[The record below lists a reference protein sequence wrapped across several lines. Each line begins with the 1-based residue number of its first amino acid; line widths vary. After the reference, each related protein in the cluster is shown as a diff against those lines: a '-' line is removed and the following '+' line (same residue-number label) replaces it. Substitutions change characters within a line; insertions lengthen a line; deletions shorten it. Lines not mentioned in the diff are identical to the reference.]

1 MIKEGWGTINEI
13 KKKDTLHF
21 AKVLGTSPNRFLI
34 LNSSPLV
41 YEGHYLHGEMIPCE
55 GDNCKVCSAG
65 VGKQIRYCFGVYE
78 FRTNWRCVLE
88 LSARQAEVI
97 FDQYLI
103 GDDSRGLEIVIR
115 KMSEARTS
123 NMKITS
129 GQYVDLGDRK
139 AFSPIDVVGFMESKW
154 RRLRDS
160 YYESPEGRTA
170 ERVPP
175 SSQAQKKPSEILD
188 ETLRKANISLFG
200 GSRTLDA

>member
-1 MIKEGWGTINEI
+1 MIKEGWGTIKEI

-21 AKVLGTSPNRFLI
+21 AKVLGTSSNRFLI

-41 YEGHYLHGEMIPCE
+41 YEGHYLHGEMIPCA

-88 LSARQAEVI
+88 LSAKQAEVI

-123 NMKITS
+123 NMKIVEAR
-129 GQYVDLGDRK
+129 YVDIGNRK
-139 AFSPIDVVGFMESKW
+139 AYDPVDIIGFMEAKW
-154 RRLRDS
+154 RRVSDS
-160 YYESPEGRTA
+160 YYVTPEGRTA
-170 ERVPP
+170 DEVPP
-175 SSQAQKKPSEILD
+175 SSQAKLKPSEIF
-188 ETLRKANISLFG
+188 ESRRKQEEYTPFSNP
-200 GSRTLDA
+200 RT

>member
-1 MIKEGWGTINEI
+1 MIKEGWGTIQEI

-21 AKVLGTSPNRFLI
+21 AKVFGTSPNRFLI

-55 GDNCKVCSAG
+55 GKGCKVCAAG

-78 FRTNWRCVLE
+78 FRTNWRGVLE
-88 LSARQAEVI
+88 LSAKQAEVI

-123 NMKITS
+123 NMKIIS

-139 AFSPIDVVGFMESKW
+139 AFAPVDVIGFMEAKW
-154 RRLRDS
+154 RRVSDS

-170 ERVPP
+170 DEVPP
-175 SSQAQKKPSEILD
+175 SSQAQKKPSEIW
-188 ETLRKANISLFG
+188 ESYRKQEESSPFSNP
-200 GSRTLDA
+200 RT

>member
-1 MIKEGWGTINEI
+1 MIKEGWGTIKEI

-41 YEGHYLHGEMIPCE
+41 YEGHYLHGEMIPCH
-55 GDNCKVCSAG
+55 GDGCKVCSAG

-88 LSARQAEVI
+88 LSAKQAEVI
-97 FDQYLI
+97 FDQFLI

-123 NMKITS
+123 NMKIVEAR
-129 GQYVDLGDRK
+129 YVEIGNRK
-139 AFSPIDVVGFMESKW
+139 AYDPVDIIGFMEAKW
-154 RRLRDS
+154 RRVRDS
-160 YYESPEGRTA
+160 YYESPEGRMA
-170 ERVPP
+170 DEVPP
-175 SSQAQKKPSEILD
+175 SSQAQKKPSEILE
-188 ETLRKANISLFG
+188 ETLKKADISLFG
-200 GSRTLDA
+200 RRHD

>member
-1 MIKEGWGTINEI
+1 MIKEGWGTIQEI

-21 AKVLGTSPNRFLI
+21 AKVFGTSPNRFLI

-41 YEGHYLHGEMIPCE
+41 YEGHYLHGEMIPCD
-55 GDNCKVCSAG
+55 GDGCKVCSAG

-88 LSARQAEVI
+88 LSAKQAEVI

-129 GQYVDLGDRK
+129 GQYIDLGDRK
-139 AFSPIDVVGFMESKW
+139 AFAPVDVVGFMEAKW
-154 RRLRDS
+154 RRVRDS
-160 YYESPEGRTA
+160 YYETPEGRTA

-175 SSQAQKKPSEILD
+175 SSQAKLKPSEIF
-188 ETLRKANISLFG
+188 ESRRKQEEYTPFSTP
-200 GSRTLDA
+200 RT

>member
-1 MIKEGWGTINEI
+1 MIKEGWGTIQEI

-21 AKVLGTSPNRFLI
+21 AKVFGTSPNRFLI

-55 GDNCKVCSAG
+55 GKGCKVCAAG

-78 FRTNWRCVLE
+78 FRTNWRGVLE
-88 LSARQAEVI
+88 LSAKQAEVI

-123 NMKITS
+123 NMKIMS

-139 AFSPIDVVGFMESKW
+139 AFAPVDVIGFMEAKW
-154 RRLRDS
+154 RRVSDS

-170 ERVPP
+170 DEVPP
-175 SSQAQKKPSEILD
+175 SSQAQKKPSEIW
-188 ETLRKANISLFG
+188 ESYRKQEESSPFSNP
-200 GSRTLDA
+200 RT

>member
-1 MIKEGWGTINEI
+1 MIKEGWGTIQEI

-41 YEGHYLHGEMIPCE
+41 YEGHYLHGEMIPCD
-55 GDNCKVCSAG
+55 GDGCKVCSAG

-88 LSARQAEVI
+88 LSAKQAEVI
-97 FDQYLI
+97 FDQYLV

-123 NMKITS
+123 NMKIIS

-139 AFSPIDVVGFMESKW
+139 AFAPVDVIGFMEAKW
-154 RRLRDS
+154 RRVSDS

-170 ERVPP
+170 DEVPP
-175 SSQAQKKPSEILD
+175 SSQAKKKPSQMFEEMRNQD
-188 ETLRKANISLFG
+188 DYNPFG
-200 GSRTLDA
+200 RRRS